1 VAAVPLERG
10 DGMTAASD
18 YTLLDVAD
26 RLLDTGVALTGE
38 ATISVAD
45 VDLIYLG
52 LDVVLASVEKIR
64 GKGNVP
70 IVPFPRWPDEL
81 GEARPPGAQTEM
93 RSGEV
98 EHLGRASGFAASE
111 VRKGPGAMSSATY
124 PEVNA
129 VPERIDVDPDEVER
143 GLAKLVLTII
153 EFIRQLLERQAVR
166 RMDGG
171 GLTDAEIERVGIALM
186 RLDEK
191 VGEMAGRFGLK
202 RDELK
207 LGLGPLGQLV

>member
-1 VAAVPLERG
+1 
-10 DGMTAASD
+10 MTAASE

-26 RLLDTGVALTGE
+26 KLLDTGVALTGE

-64 GKGNVP
+64 GQGNVP
-70 IVPFPRWPDEL
+70 IIPFPRWPT
-81 GEARPPGAQTEM
+81 P
-93 RSGEV
+93 
-98 EHLGRASGFAASE
+98 AAH
-111 VRKGPGAMSSATY
+111 GPGAMSATTY

-129 VPERIDVDPDEVER
+129 VPGGRIDVDPDEVER
-143 GLAKLVLTII
+143 GLAKLVLTIV
-153 EFIRQLLERQAVR
+153 EFIRQLLERQAIR

-186 RLDEK
+186 RLEEK
-191 VGEMAGRFGLK
+191 VGEMAGRFGL
-202 RDELK
+202 RREELR
-207 LGLGPLGQLV
+207 LGLGPLGQLL